1 MSIAGYKGGRIDKRR
16 AKKHEVEVLTGQM
29 TIEECIK
36 RKEENGCKRKA
47 DKAERGV

>member
-36 RKEENGCKRKA
+36 RKEKDGCKRKT
-47 DKAERGV
+47 DKN